1 MSRAG
6 KRVLTEETGER
17 IAEALEGFSAPI
29 AVEEALAIVCNGNT
43 APANIASGKYLF
55 IKNHST
61 LPAGG
66 YHSIAAITA
75 GSELNLGNVE
85 PDEDGIANSLSEHLA
100 KSTLG
105 ELLWSNSSN
114 LGATTISIPN
124 LYTYDEIR
132 IVWNDADS
140 GDNRITYVVPLVGT
154 TFILCAFDIASS
166 NDYGHAFNMRSRIGR
181 FVNEGIGWENG
192 QMIYNGSVYRDWT
205 NRAIPKKIYGIKYT

>member
-29 AVEEALAIVCNGNT
+29 AIEDALAIVCNGNT

-66 YHSIAAITA
+66 YHATAAISA

-105 ELLWSNSSN
+105 DLLWSSSEN
-114 LGATTISIPN
+114 IGETTISIPN

-132 IVWNDADS
+132 VVWEDAGS
-140 GDNRITYVVPLVGT
+140 GNNKITYAKPMVGASV
-154 TFILCAFDIASS
+154 ILYA
-166 NDYGHAFNMRSRIGR
+166 RSRVGN
-181 FVNEGIGWENG
+181 FVTDGISWKNG
-192 QMIYNGSVYRDWT
+192 QMLYNGAVYSDWT
-205 NRAIPKKIYGIKYT
+205 NRAVPRQIYGIKYT